1 MIVVLFRLDS
11 AKVILFF
18 NYTTKLLQ
26 KSSEKFQF
34 IKET

>member
-1 MIVVLFRLDS
+1 MIVSFFVDA

-34 IKET
+34 